1 MKVNFY
7 LIVAKM
13 MVRQV
18 MMRNNL
24 DHANESI
31 ISYSR
36 VSELQ
41 TDTRNYCIGIICDER
56 KKDND
61 VGDLVSV
68 LCELSYRNIYDMVT
82 NDKEIGNMFL
92 LDSDAEDKE
101 HGF

>member
-24 DHANESI
+24 DHAK
-31 ISYSR
+31 YSR

-56 KKDND
+56 WKDNNVD
-61 VGDLVSV
+61 DLTSV
-68 LCELSYRNIYDMVT
+68 LCQLSYRNIYNMVT

>member
-24 DHANESI
+24 DHEK
-31 ISYSR
+31 YSR

-41 TDTRNYCIGIICDER
+41 TDTRNYCIGVICDER

-68 LCELSYRNIYDMVT
+68 LCELSYRNIYDMVI